1 MDSSEV
7 IARIEAAFPLEPRP
21 HMTLA
26 QAHLADDS
34 MAREITED
42 EWNAAARSDGQRTW
56 RDFSDDDLLARRLA
70 LAHLDP
76 DGFVYYLPAFLCF
89 DLRHYKDD
97 WTNQAWLLS
106 GSAVFFVTERSPYM
120 LTRYERFTPAQRD
133 AVVAFLEFI
142 AQEGQWSESQQAE
155 KALKR
160 YWKNPKPA
168 MVTIHVP

>member
-1 MDSSEV
+1 MDCSQV
-7 IARIEAAFPLEPRP
+7 IALIEEAFPLGPRP

-34 MAREITED
+34 MAREITD
-42 EWNAAARSDGQRTW
+42 VEWKAAADSDGQKNW
-56 RDFSDDDLLARRLA
+56 RDYSDDDLLARKSA
-70 LAHLDP
+70 LAHLEP

-89 DLRHYKDD
+89 ALRHYRDE
-97 WTNQAWLLS
+97 WTNHAWSLS

-133 AVVAFLEFI
+133 AVVSFLEFI

-168 MVTIHVP
+168 TVTIHVP